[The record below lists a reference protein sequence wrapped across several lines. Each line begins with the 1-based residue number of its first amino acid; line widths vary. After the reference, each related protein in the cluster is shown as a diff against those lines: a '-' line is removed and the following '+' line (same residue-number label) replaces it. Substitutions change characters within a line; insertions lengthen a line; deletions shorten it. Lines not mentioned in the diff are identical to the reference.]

1 MGYKKISDFIKI
13 GLTALLSSSI
23 TAGIVI
29 NLNQTS
35 QITNSSNQVQYVP
48 INQGIFQQSFLAY
61 DVTKQ
66 VFESVFELRGY
77 INNSVNS
84 SGSGFVISDDGY
96 LISNAH
102 VITYQVTTGRF
113 PFFTTSTK
121 VYDRITASYGDQP
134 QEFELKVIA
143 YDLVEDLAILK
154 FVEQLDFKPVVL
166 SNSDLVAYGE
176 PVVVIGNA
184 LGYGLSIT
192 QGIVSAPNRIFTN
205 SDGTLTNAIQTDAA
219 LNNGNSGGPLFNSK
233 AEVIGVNSFKM
244 VYSDSESM
252 GFAIPSNDVIE
263 FIKKTEISNGIS
275 IKYNTQTN

>member
-1 MGYKKISDFIKI
+1 MGYKKNSDFIKI
-13 GLTALLSSSI
+13 GLTALLSSSL